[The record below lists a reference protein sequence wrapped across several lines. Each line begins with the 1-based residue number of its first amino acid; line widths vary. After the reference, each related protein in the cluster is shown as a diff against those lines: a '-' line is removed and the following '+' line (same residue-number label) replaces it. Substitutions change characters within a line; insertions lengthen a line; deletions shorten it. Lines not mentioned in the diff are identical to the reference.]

1 MAAAFVRLDGTE
13 QANVSS
19 HSEIF
24 LFLERVLTTQ
34 EGATATNPWQ
44 QQAMAHWQTVNRL
57 AARRFPQGVV
67 AEEAALFVMDGLAR
81 DDWRR
86 LRAFAGRSTLTTYI
100 VALTLRLLEDF
111 ARKRFGR
118 SKPPAWIRRLGGIW
132 LTLFRL
138 LCLER
143 LALGEAAAVAGN
155 GLPGPTRAAEEAAYR
170 ILGEIPDCGARSG
183 ESVALDESTVLPE
196 AEGDCSLQEE
206 QLARE
211 ERHRLFAVL
220 GRLLF
225 DGDVAG
231 EIDPLLLERMAALAP
246 RLAPEERLLLKLC
259 YRDGVAVAEAGR
271 LLGWNRHQTHGR
283 LRRLLARLRQDLA
296 GAGLEEELRLLLS

>member
-1 MAAAFVRLDGTE
+1 MTAQDR
-13 QANVSS
+13 
-19 HSEIF
+19 
-24 LFLERVLTTQ
+24 TTS
-34 EGATATNPWQ
+34 ANPWQ
-44 QQAMAHWQTVNRL
+44 QQAMAHWQAVNRL
-57 AARRFPQGVV
+57 AARRFPQGAM
-67 AEEAALFVMDGLAR
+67 AEEAALFVMEGLAR

-143 LALGEAAAVAGN
+143 LAPGEAAAMAGN
-155 GLPGPTRAAEEAAYR
+155 GLPGPVRAAEEAAYR

-183 ESVALDESTVLPE
+183 ESVGLDETTVLPGTE
-196 AEGDCSLQEE
+196 DDCSHQEE
-206 QLARE
+206 RLARE

-225 DGDVAG
+225 DGNIGG
-231 EIDPLLLERMAALAP
+231 EIDPRLLERLATIALP
-246 RLAPEERLLLKLC
+246 LTPEERLLLKLC

-296 GAGLEEELRLLLS
+296 EVGLEEELRLLLS